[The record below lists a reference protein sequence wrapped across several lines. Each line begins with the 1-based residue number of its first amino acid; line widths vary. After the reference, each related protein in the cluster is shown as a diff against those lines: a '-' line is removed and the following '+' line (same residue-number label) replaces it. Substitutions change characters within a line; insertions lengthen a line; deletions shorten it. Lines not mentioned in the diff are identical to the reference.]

1 MSLTL
6 GLLAR
11 RKELLLHVNETQ
23 AANVAGGSIP
33 AAGVNVRGL
42 NNTVTNTI
50 RGASRT
56 GAQVTLAPG
65 DYEVEA
71 RSVSWQTGRARLQ
84 LFDVTNA
91 AVALLGMSAFGSS
104 LKSVEAQI
112 LLAGLG
118 IRPVTMEAL
127 IRKDWPDVAVEV
139 DFFLGRKH
147 GHDGE

>member
-1 MSLTL
+1 MEPRSLKREFRFL
-6 GLLAR
+6 GFPWLDR
-11 RKELLLHVNETQ
+11 
-23 AANVAGGSIP
+23 P
-33 AAGVNVRGL
+33 
-42 NNTVTNTI
+42 
-50 RGASRT
+50 
-56 GAQVTLAPG
+56 
-65 DYEVEA
+65 
-71 RSVSWQTGRARLQ
+71 
-84 LFDVTNA
+84 
-91 AVALLGMSAFGSS
+91 AFGSS